1 MPNVTM
7 ALSLHLEVG
16 YLGHPGSTFAAVMQ
30 AVHSALWHAGNVLP
44 AMKHAAEELRCL
56 GVSGAEGAGPSL
68 RQAARSA
75 NEVLRAGDQTSQ
87 QISKLH
93 ADAMRVCIASYP
105 LPTAPRPTFVCKI
118 DRTFP
123 GLCDD

>member
-1 MPNVTM
+1 
-7 ALSLHLEVG
+7 
-16 YLGHPGSTFAAVMQ
+16 MQ
-30 AVHSALWHAGNVLP
+30 MSADHFEETVYSDLWHAGNVLP

-56 GVSGAEGAGPSL
+56 GVSGAEGAGRSL

-93 ADAMRVCIASYP
+93 ADAMRVGIAFQYHHHCSPAHIYFQNRQDISWALQLMIQRP
-105 LPTAPRPTFVCKI
+105 LK
-118 DRTFP
+118 
-123 GLCDD
+123 